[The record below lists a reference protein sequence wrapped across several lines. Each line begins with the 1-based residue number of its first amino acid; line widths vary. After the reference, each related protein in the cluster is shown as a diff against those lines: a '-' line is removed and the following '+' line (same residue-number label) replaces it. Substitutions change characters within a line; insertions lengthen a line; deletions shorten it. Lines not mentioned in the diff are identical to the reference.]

1 MYFGNLDTLRDQF
14 NTSIGAVLDMMTQ
27 QNGELRG
34 YALLKVE
41 AGAERKFFTG
51 LYDIPEVK
59 ETYFIVDGYEYL
71 VTVEGK
77 GPEDLAEIMMHRI
90 RALPGIERMAT
101 YIEGRHLHLA

>member
-1 MYFGNLDTLRDQF
+1 
-14 NTSIGAVLDMMTQ
+14 MMTQ
-27 QNGELRG
+27 HNGELRG

-41 AGAERKFFTG
+41 AGAERRFFSG